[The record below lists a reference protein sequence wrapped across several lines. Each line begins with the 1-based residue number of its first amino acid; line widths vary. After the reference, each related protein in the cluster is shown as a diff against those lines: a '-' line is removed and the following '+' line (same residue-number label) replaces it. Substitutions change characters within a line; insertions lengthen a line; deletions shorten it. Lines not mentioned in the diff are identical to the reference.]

1 MREKRKEKEEMDG
14 MGRRE
19 SVKGR
24 EMERKMKMNKGVWV
38 INVPLW
44 HC

>member
-1 MREKRKEKEEMDG
+1 MRKEKEEMDG
-14 MGRRE
+14 MGGRA
-19 SVKGR
+19 SVRGR
-24 EMERKMKMNKGVWV
+24 EMEEKMKMNTGVWV